1 MKSKEIRNMDDE
13 QLVEKVVEFREEL
26 FNLRFRNSTGELEN
40 TARMGEARRSLA
52 RTLTLVRE
60 RGIDL
65 QAELR
70 KSSPRR

>member
-1 MKSKEIRNMDDE
+1 MKSKEVRNMDDE
-13 QLVEKVVEFREEL
+13 QLVEKVREFREEL

-52 RTLTLVRE
+52 RALTVVRE

-65 QAELR
+65 HAELR
-70 KSSPRR
+70 K